1 MQPPPPPLP
10 VQAYAADFARRFV
23 IIMTAL
29 AALIAARLLRHP
41 RYVTLIVPLWHRIT
55 HAARRFERLMARLA
69 AGDVGKPRR
78 SGAPRPGGAH
88 RNRLP
93 GGRAW
98 LVALLG
104 YEAAGLA
111 SQLAALLAEPGA
123 ADLLARAPAS
133 ARILNPISRMLGVGA
148 FALRSRPVR
157 PEPAAR
163 PPKEE
168 FFPPG
173 PLAFR
178 SLGYTFYEVPT
189 PPLKIA

>member
-1 MQPPPPPLP
+1 MQPIPPPLP

-29 AALIAARLLRHP
+29 AALIARRLPREPRLLAH
-41 RYVTLIVPLWHRIT
+41 LVPLWNRINR
-55 HAARRFERLMARLA
+55 AARRFERLMARLA
-69 AGDVGKPRR
+69 AGDVGKPRLR
-78 SGAPRPGGAH
+78 PGRPGGAH

-98 LVALLG
+98 LVVALG

-123 ADLLARAPAS
+123 ADLLARAPTAG
-133 ARILNPISRMLGVGA
+133 RILNPISRMLGVGA
-148 FALRSRPVR
+148 YALRPRPA
-157 PEPAAR
+157 PA
-163 PPKEE
+163 PKPSLE

>member
-1 MQPPPPPLP
+1 MQPIPPPLP
-10 VQAYAADFARRFV
+10 IQAYAADFARRFV

-29 AALIAARLLRHP
+29 AALIARRLPREPRLLAH
-41 RYVTLIVPLWHRIT
+41 LVPLWNRINR
-55 HAARRFERLMARLA
+55 AARRFERLMARLA

-98 LVALLG
+98 LVVALG

-123 ADLLARAPAS
+123 AALLAEVPA
-133 ARILNPISRMLGVGA
+133 AGRILRPIARMLAIGA
-148 FALRSRPVR
+148 TSRPVR
-157 PEPAAR
+157 QKPAAK
-163 PPKEE
+163 PPKEEE